1 MKLNEKQINTID
13 TILEKKGV
21 VYIDYKFEILDHI
34 ATEVEN
40 LMKETPIGF
49 QDALAIVLE
58 KWSPKLKK
66 TSSRL
71 FGFLWLIPEILMGK
85 AKKLYW
91 QKMLKL
97 FVATAILTP
106 ILLFFKEYFSG
117 QTNFIFYFI
126 FTIIGVQLL
135 GYFAIV
141 ISKQKTTFGFLFK
154 QQFIAFVG
162 LYCIGLYSLNSNPQI
177 FDRPIYDVFPIFLMI
192 ALLVL
197 APISNFNYLKEHF
210 NQLKRN

>member
-1 MKLNEKQINTID
+1 
-13 TILEKKGV
+13 
-21 VYIDYKFEILDHI
+21 
-34 ATEVEN
+34 
-40 LMKETPIGF
+40 
-49 QDALAIVLE
+49 
-58 KWSPKLKK
+58 
-66 TSSRL
+66 
-71 FGFLWLIPEILMGK
+71 
-85 AKKLYW
+85 
-91 QKMLKL
+91 MLKL

-126 FTIIGVQLL
+126 FTIIGIQLL

-210 NQLKRN
+210 NQLKRNRKFI